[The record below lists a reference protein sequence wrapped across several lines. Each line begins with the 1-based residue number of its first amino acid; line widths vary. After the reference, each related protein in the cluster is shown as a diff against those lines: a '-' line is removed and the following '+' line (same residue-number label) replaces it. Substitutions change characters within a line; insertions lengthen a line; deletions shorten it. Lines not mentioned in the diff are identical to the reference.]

1 MSHVDMCARSGTP
14 ALVGARPEPSI
25 CRHAACRTFGAEECW
40 HASRAVARTCSG
52 VRVLCGTPALTP
64 RAGSRGAAVDAVRD
78 YRAPGARHHAGYGV
92 GDAGLAPTIIE
103 WARVPSARRSKAV
116 VAGRIEGRFGMLIC
130 SWRSKRYA
138 SPEVSGTPGQTQ
150 NSLPSG
156 SAIGTNE
163 ASAGCPKSI
172 RRAPSASSSVALA
185 STSLTRRSKCTRV
198 LDVFGSGR
206 RCKMTGGCAG
216 LSGSNRPYWS
226 LTPICGSRARRP
238 RSRRAVRCCGRRS
251 RCRRW
256 ALP

>member
-116 VAGRIEGRFGMLIC
+116 VAGRLEGRFGMLIC